1 MPSLPHWTTSVADP
15 AQANLVCVTFFSRIA
30 VAALA
35 ATTACTFV
43 ACSGPE
49 QSGTAR
55 SMGTDSAIGPRTAVI
70 SEPDPEPIDSSPE
83 STVPVTVR
91 SFDGADVTIADT
103 SRIVAADQY
112 GTLTTTVYALGLG
125 DNLVGRDTS
134 AEFPAV
140 ADVTDVTPGGHSLS
154 AEGILAL
161 SPTVVLT
168 DTSIGPRAVQDQ
180 LRASGIPVVYFDPT
194 RTMDGVTNQIEA
206 VAAALGVPEQGRQLA
221 ERTVDE
227 IAQARAW
234 APNEGD
240 PLKIAFLYMRG
251 PAIKMLAGPG
261 SGADAL
267 VEALG
272 AEDAG
277 TASGL
282 TEQFVPITSEALIAA
297 APDVILMMTGG
308 LESIGGIDGLEQ
320 VPGIAQ
326 TPAGQ
331 SHRVVDMADGVVLS
345 FGPNTGKV
353 LDALARAVYEPA
365 P

>member
-1 MPSLPHWTTSVADP
+1 M
-15 AQANLVCVTFFSRIA
+15 LVGCGAPDSDT
-30 VAALA
+30 
-35 ATTACTFV
+35 AT
-43 ACSGPE
+43 G
-49 QSGTAR
+49 G
-55 SMGTDSAIGPRTAVI
+55 DSESIGPRTAVI
-70 SEPDPEPIDSSPE
+70 ENPDPEPIAAAPVSAL
-83 STVPVTVR
+83 PVTAK
-91 SFDGADVTIADT
+91 SFDGVDVTVTDT

-112 GTLTTTVYALGLG
+112 GTLATTVYALGLG
-125 DNLVGRDTS
+125 DRLVGRDTS

-140 ADVTDVTPGGHSLS
+140 AEVADVTPGGHSLS

-161 SPTVVLT
+161 NPTVVLT

-180 LRASGIPVVYFDPT
+180 LRAAGIPVVYFDPS
-194 RTMDGVTNQIEA
+194 RTFDGVGEQIDA
-206 VAAALGVPEQGRQLA
+206 VAQALGVPDEGTRLA
-221 ERTVDE
+221 ERTSAE
-227 IAQARAW
+227 IEQAKALVPREA
-234 APNEGD
+234 E

-267 VEALG
+267 VAALG

-277 TASGL
+277 TTSGL
-282 TEQFVPITSEALIAA
+282 TQQFVPITSEALIAA

-308 LESIGGIDGLEQ
+308 LDSIGGLDGLEQ

-331 SHRVVDMADGVVLS
+331 TQRVVDMADGVILS

-353 LDALARAVYEPA
+353 LDALAKAVYTPA
-365 P
+365 S

>member
-1 MPSLPHWTTSVADP
+1 M
-15 AQANLVCVTFFSRIA
+15 TFLTRIA
-30 VAALA
+30 VASIAVTTICAL
-35 ATTACTFV
+35 V

-49 QSGTAR
+49 VAA
-55 SMGTDSAIGPRTAVI
+55 TDSVVGPRTAEI
-70 SEPDPEPIDSSPE
+70 SDPDPEPIE
-83 STVPVTVR
+83 SAPTPSLPATVR
-91 SFDGADVTIADT
+91 SFDGVDVTITDT

-134 AEFPAV
+134 ASFPAV
-140 ADVTDVTPGGHSLS
+140 ADVTDVTPTGHSLS

-161 SPTVVLT
+161 DPTVVLT
-168 DTSIGPRAVQDQ
+168 DTSIGPRGVQDQ
-180 LRASGIPVVYFDPT
+180 LRAAGIAVVYFDPT
-194 RTMDGVTNQIEA
+194 RSMDGVAGQIES
-206 VAAALGVPEQGRQLA
+206 VAAALGVPEQGDRLA
-221 ERTVDE
+221 ERTMSE
-227 IAQARAW
+227 IAAARAL
-234 APNEGD
+234 APTDGE

-251 PAIKMLAGPG
+251 SAIKMLAGPG

-272 AEDAG
+272 ATDAG
-277 TASGL
+277 TASGV
-282 TEQFVPITSEALIAA
+282 TQQFVAITSEALIAA

-308 LESIGGIDGLEQ
+308 LESIGGIAGLEQ

-331 SHRVVDMADGVVLS
+331 SERVVDMADGVVLS

-353 LDALARAVYEPA
+353 LDALARAVYDPA
-365 P
+365 Q

>member
-1 MPSLPHWTTSVADP
+1 MR
-15 AQANLVCVTFFSRIA
+15 FFPRLA

-35 ATTACTFV
+35 VSTVGALV
-43 ACSGPE
+43 ACSG
-49 QSGTAR
+49 SDLA
-55 SMGTDSAIGPRTAVI
+55 GTDSDIAVGPRTAVI
-70 SEPDPEPIDSSPE
+70 ENPDPVPIDSAPPA
-83 STVPVTVR
+83 VLPVTVR
-91 SFDGADVTIADT
+91 GFDGADVTITDT

-140 ADVTDVTPGGHSLS
+140 ADVTDVTPTGHSLS

-161 SPTVVLT
+161 NPTVVLT

-180 LRASGIPVVYFDPT
+180 LRAAGIPVVYFDPT
-194 RTMDGVTNQIEA
+194 RSLDGVTAQIDA
-206 VAAALGVPEQGRQLA
+206 VANALGVPDAGNRLA
-221 ERTVDE
+221 ERTESE
-227 IAQARAW
+227 IASARAL
-234 APNEGD
+234 APADGE
-240 PLKIAFLYMRG
+240 PLNIAFLYMRG

-267 VEALG
+267 IEALG
-272 AEDAG
+272 AADAG
-277 TASGL
+277 TESGV

-308 LESIGGIDGLEQ
+308 LESIGGISGLEE

-326 TPAGQ
+326 TPAGRSQ
-331 SHRVVDMADGVVLS
+331 RVVDMADGVVLS

-353 LDALARAVYEPA
+353 LDALAKAVYQPA
-365 P
+365 L

>member
-1 MPSLPHWTTSVADP
+1 MKFLSTIV
-15 AQANLVCVTFFSRIA
+15 IA
-30 VAALA
+30 VALALSL
-35 ATTACTFV
+35 V
-43 ACSGPE
+43 ACSG
-49 QSGTAR
+49 SDGT
-55 SMGTDSAIGPRTAVI
+55 SAATAVGLRTAEI
-70 SEPDPEPIDSSPE
+70 ADPDPEPIDSAPVP
-83 STVPVTVR
+83 TLPVTVR
-91 SFDGADVTIADT
+91 SFDGADVTVSDN
-103 SRIVAADQY
+103 SRIVTADQY

-134 AEFPAV
+134 SEFPAV

-161 SPTVVLT
+161 DPTVVLT

-180 LRASGIPVVYFDPT
+180 LRAAGIPVVFFDPT
-194 RTMDGVTNQIEA
+194 RTMAGVTDQIVA
-206 VAAALGVPEQGRQLA
+206 VAAALGVPTQGDRLA
-221 ERTVDE
+221 ARTNAE
-227 IAQARAW
+227 IAQAREL
-234 APNEGD
+234 APADGE

-267 VEALG
+267 IEALG

-282 TEQFVPITSEALIAA
+282 SQQFVPITSEALIAA

-308 LESIGGIDGLEQ
+308 LASIGGIDGLEQ

-331 SHRVVDMADGVVLS
+331 TGRVVEMADGVVLS

-353 LDALARAVYEPA
+353 LAALAKAVYEPA
-365 P
+365 E

>member
-1 MPSLPHWTTSVADP
+1 MRKSL
-15 AQANLVCVTFFSRIA
+15 FSI
-30 VAALA
+30 VAA
-35 ATTACTFV
+35 ATAFSAVV
-43 ACSGPE
+43 ACSGP
-49 QSGTAR
+49 SAPGV
-55 SMGTDSAIGPRTAVI
+55 GTDSIGPRTAVI
-70 SEPDPEPIDSSPE
+70 ADPDPEPIDRSPVSSL
-83 STVPVTVR
+83 PVTVR
-91 SFDGADVTIADT
+91 GFDGVDVTITDT

-112 GTLTTTVYALGLG
+112 GTLTTTVFALGLG
-125 DNLVGRDTS
+125 ENLVGRDTA

-161 SPTVVLT
+161 APTVVLT

-180 LRASGIPVVYFDPT
+180 LRAAGIPVVYFDPV
-194 RTMDGVTNQIEA
+194 RTMDGVGAQIEA
-206 VAAALGVPEQGRQLA
+206 VAAALGVPAQGTSLA
-221 ERTVDE
+221 ARTAAE
-227 IAQARAW
+227 IARAREQAPAD
-234 APNEGD
+234 AE

-251 PAIKMLAGPG
+251 PAITMLSGPG
-261 SGADAL
+261 SGADSL

-277 TASGL
+277 TVSGL
-282 TEQFVPITSEALIAA
+282 TQQFVPITSEALIAA

-326 TPAGQ
+326 TPAGH
-331 SHRVVDMADGVVLS
+331 SKRIVDMADGVILS

-353 LDALARAVYEPA
+353 LGALASAVYEPA
-365 P
+365 S